1 MFLLRTFIV
10 MSNPSIMSSDGFSK
24 FWIIHIVVA
33 TVTGLCGN
41 AFQPSLLLISSTL
54 LGAFGTAASFAAM
67 VNLYSGPGY
76 GFPFGLFVLLI
87 VILLALGV
95 TIQHELSK
103 YWTPAQREGE
113 EGEEGIYSEMGSE
126 DRKRSGTSDAHAS
139 QEPAPLNKEL

>member
-54 LGAFGTAASFAAM
+54 LGAVGTAASFAAM
-67 VNLYSGPGY
+67 VNLYSAPGY

-103 YWTPAQREGE
+103 YWIPAQR